1 MMKLVELNTISRFNP
16 SNNSYYDDMDGDGVL
31 CMAVDILPTEF
42 AKEASQHFG
51 DILSGFVGSLASMTE
66 ISDLPAHLKRAC
78 ISYRGE
84 LTSLYE
90 YIPRMRKSNP
100 EEAQD
105 NIIANGVSSQRTFNI
120 LVSLSGHLFDK
131 FLINE
136 ALDMIEAAGGS
147 FHLAKCELGQS
158 ADAESYSELEVSF
171 FLDKT

>member
-1 MMKLVELNTISRFNP
+1 
-16 SNNSYYDDMDGDGVL
+16 MDGDGVL

-42 AKEASQHFG
+42 AKEVCMKVTVIVLKIKSKVKNLVLSGSSCVLKKASQHFG

-120 LVSLSGHLFDK
+120 LVSFD
-131 FLINE
+131 E
-136 ALDMIEAAGGS
+136 
-147 FHLAKCELGQS
+147 
-158 ADAESYSELEVSF
+158 ESIYN
-171 FLDKT
+171 